1 MLLMSKSDQTPD
13 WTEIKREV
21 TSRAYFIA
29 GPLLE
34 AIEQNQRCVLLIDEI
49 DKVDYAFEAMLLEL
63 LSVWTL
69 SIPKM
74 GTVHATSIPHVFLTS
89 NQERRLGD
97 PLRRRS
103 FYLVVEHPTAEREA
117 AIVARRTP
125 DADEKTHRF
134 IAGLAKSL
142 RAYTMEKPPSIS
154 EMNDVALAMQLL
166 GIEQIRPEHKDIMLP
181 LIAKTEGDR
190 KRLLMKQAFESIVRI
205 AGRYASEVSPEEAT
219 DIRGNLRREGGG
231 MRRLLVLALCVM
243 ALAIQ
248 STAETR
254 PAGNPELKYYADA
267 YADHYGVPRAL
278 VHAIIAQESNWNP
291 HALSNKGAAGLMQL
305 MPGTAEMYLVRNR
318 FSVTEN
324 LSGGVQ
330 YLADLMT
337 EFRGEMRLAVAAY
350 YCGSR
355 HIARRGL
362 NYANPDVVSYVEA
375 VHHRYQ
381 LELREQADRDHPMP
395 GKGQ

>member
-1 MLLMSKSDQTPD
+1 MYASPDETLAALERVGYFTDRKTATTVYLAGKLHRPILLEGPAGAGKTELATSVSRAYGVPILRLQCYQGINEEKAIGQYDKSLQELHVLLMSKSDHTPD
-13 WTEIKREV
+13 WAEIKREV
-21 TSRAYFIA
+21 TSRAYFMA

-34 AIEQNQRCVLLIDEI
+34 AIERDQPCVLLIDEI

-74 GTVHATSIPHVFLTS
+74 GTVQATSIPYVFLTS

-125 DADEKTHRF
+125 QASEKTHRF

-154 EMNDVALAMQLL
+154 EMNDVALAMELL

-190 KRLLMKQAFESIVRI
+190 KRLLMKQAFESIMRI
-205 AGRYASEVSPEEAT
+205 AGRY
-219 DIRGNLRREGGG
+219 
-231 MRRLLVLALCVM
+231 
-243 ALAIQ
+243 
-248 STAETR
+248 
-254 PAGNPELKYYADA
+254 
-267 YADHYGVPRAL
+267 
-278 VHAIIAQESNWNP
+278 
-291 HALSNKGAAGLMQL
+291 
-305 MPGTAEMYLVRNR
+305 TAEMSAADERD
-318 FSVTEN
+318 TE
-324 LSGGVQ
+324 
-330 YLADLMT
+330 AICAKET
-337 EFRGEMRLAVAAY
+337 EA
-350 YCGSR
+350 
-355 HIARRGL
+355 
-362 NYANPDVVSYVEA
+362 
-375 VHHRYQ
+375 
-381 LELREQADRDHPMP
+381 
-395 GKGQ
+395 

>member
-1 MLLMSKSDQTPD
+1 MYASPAETLAALDSVGYFTDQKTATTVYLAGKLHRPIMLEGPAGAGKTELAASVSRAYKVPLLRLQCYQGINEEKAIGQYDKSLQELYVLLMSKSDHTPD

-21 TSRAYFIA
+21 TSRSYFLA

-63 LSVWTL
+63 LSVWTI

-103 FYLVVEHPTAEREA
+103 LYLVVEHPTAEREA
-117 AIVARRTP
+117 AIVAKRTP
-125 DADEKTHRF
+125 KASEKTHRF

-166 GIEQIRPEHKDIMLP
+166 EIEQIGPEHKDIVLP

-205 AGRYASEVSPEEAT
+205 AGRHASEMSPEEAT
-219 DIRGNLRREGGG
+219 D
-231 MRRLLVLALCVM
+231 
-243 ALAIQ
+243 
-248 STAETR
+248 
-254 PAGNPELKYYADA
+254 
-267 YADHYGVPRAL
+267 
-278 VHAIIAQESNWNP
+278 
-291 HALSNKGAAGLMQL
+291 
-305 MPGTAEMYLVRNR
+305 
-318 FSVTEN
+318 
-324 LSGGVQ
+324 
-330 YLADLMT
+330 
-337 EFRGEMRLAVAAY
+337 VAATF
-350 YCGSR
+350 GEK
-355 HIARRGL
+355 AK
-362 NYANPDVVSYVEA
+362 A
-375 VHHRYQ
+375 
-381 LELREQADRDHPMP
+381 
-395 GKGQ
+395 

>member
-1 MLLMSKSDQTPD
+1 MYASPDETLVALEREGYFTDLKTATTVYLAGRLHRPVLLEGPAGAGKTELAASVARAYRVPLLRLQCFQGINEEKAIGQYDKSLQELYVLLTSKSDRATD

-63 LSVWTL
+63 LSVWTI

-205 AGRYASEVSPEEAT
+205 AGRYASEVSSEEAT
-219 DIRGNLRREGGG
+219 DIP
-231 MRRLLVLALCVM
+231 
-243 ALAIQ
+243 AIFEEK
-248 STAETR
+248 AE
-254 PAGNPELKYYADA
+254 A
-267 YADHYGVPRAL
+267 
-278 VHAIIAQESNWNP
+278 
-291 HALSNKGAAGLMQL
+291 
-305 MPGTAEMYLVRNR
+305 
-318 FSVTEN
+318 
-324 LSGGVQ
+324 
-330 YLADLMT
+330 
-337 EFRGEMRLAVAAY
+337 
-350 YCGSR
+350 
-355 HIARRGL
+355 
-362 NYANPDVVSYVEA
+362 
-375 VHHRYQ
+375 
-381 LELREQADRDHPMP
+381 
-395 GKGQ
+395 

>member
-1 MLLMSKSDQTPD
+1 MYASPNETLAALESVGYFTDQKTATTVYLAGRLHRPVMLEGPAGAGKTELATSVSRAYGVPLLRLQCYQGINEEKAIGQYDKSLQELYVLLKSKSNHAPD
-13 WTEIKREV
+13 WAEIKREV
-21 TSRAYFIA
+21 TSRAYFMA

-34 AIEQNQRCVLLIDEI
+34 AIEQDQRCVLLIDEI

-117 AIVARRTP
+117 AIVAKRTP
-125 DADEKTHRF
+125 KASEKTHRF

-166 GIEQIRPEHKDIMLP
+166 GIEQITPEHKDIMLP

-205 AGRYASEVSPEEAT
+205 AGRHASEMSAEEESDLHPT
-219 DIRGNLRREGGG
+219 
-231 MRRLLVLALCVM
+231 LVA
-243 ALAIQ
+243 
-248 STAETR
+248 R
-254 PAGNPELKYYADA
+254 
-267 YADHYGVPRAL
+267 
-278 VHAIIAQESNWNP
+278 
-291 HALSNKGAAGLMQL
+291 
-305 MPGTAEMYLVRNR
+305 
-318 FSVTEN
+318 TE
-324 LSGGVQ
+324 
-330 YLADLMT
+330 A
-337 EFRGEMRLAVAAY
+337 
-350 YCGSR
+350 
-355 HIARRGL
+355 
-362 NYANPDVVSYVEA
+362 
-375 VHHRYQ
+375 
-381 LELREQADRDHPMP
+381 
-395 GKGQ
+395 